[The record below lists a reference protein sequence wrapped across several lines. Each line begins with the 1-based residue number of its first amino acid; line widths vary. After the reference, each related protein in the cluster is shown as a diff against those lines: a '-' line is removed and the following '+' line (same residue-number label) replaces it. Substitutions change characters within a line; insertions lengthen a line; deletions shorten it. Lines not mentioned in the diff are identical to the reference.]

1 MRPLHFI
8 VLLLLG
14 QVTLQA
20 GESWIRINQAGY
32 QPDAIKVAVL
42 ASQNTKLPRRFELI
56 EVLSGEVVLR
66 SKQIRSY
73 GAYGSFDQI
82 QRLDFSQFTTPGRYL
97 IKAGATRSPEFT
109 IHQDIYQG
117 AADFLLKYMRQQRC
131 GYNPFLQDS
140 CHTRDGFI
148 VDFPQQDSMHID
160 VTGGWHD
167 ASDYLQYVTTSANAT
182 YQMLFA
188 YEQNPSAF
196 GDEYDRNGDP
206 GSNGI
211 PDVLDEAKW
220 GLDWLNK
227 MNPEAGIMFN
237 QIADD
242 RDHTKFTLPSL
253 DSVDYGKGR
262 QRPVYLVTGKP
273 QGLGLYKNRSTGVS
287 SSAAKY
293 ASTFAMGAKLLQ
305 AYYPEFS
312 QHIARKSLEAYDFA
326 RSDLGVCQTASN
338 RSPYFYEEDNYVD
351 DMELAAVQLFQQ
363 THDERFFKEAV
374 YWGKLE
380 KVTPWMKDNE
390 ARHYQWYPFVN
401 LGHYKIAALADSTE
415 RSIFIAYLQQGIE
428 AINERAQANGFLMG
442 IPYIWCSNNL
452 VAAALTQVSLYQTL
466 TGDDQYSE
474 LEAAMRDWLLG
485 CNPWGTSMIVGYPA
499 EGDTPVDPHAAQTAV
514 FGLEIDGGLVDG
526 PVYTSIFESLRG
538 LKIVNGDEYAA
549 FQSDLCVYHDDYGDY
564 STNEPTMDG
573 TASLTYYF
581 SALGEKDRGEKLV
594 DLSYNQGAITR
605 GNLNQPTIHLVFTG
619 HDYNDGGSIIQAVL
633 KQQNVPAHF
642 FFTGDFYRNP
652 DNKSLIKKLRKDG
665 HYLGAHSDKHLLY
678 ASWEKRD
685 SLLVSRSEFTE
696 DLKQNYQELARFG
709 VSRSEAPLFMPSYE
723 WYNDDI
729 ARWSQELGLT
739 LINYTPGTRS
749 HADYTTPEMGKAY
762 VDSQTLYDNIL
773 KYESSSD
780 HGLNGFILL
789 IHLGT
794 HADRT
799 DKLYNKLDSLI
810 SELKNRGYQFSLMN
824 FHLKEG

>member
-1 MRPLHFI
+1 MSYPRPLYFI

-20 GESWIRINQAGY
+20 EQSWIRINQAGY

-42 ASQNTKLPRRFELI
+42 ASQNTRLPRRFELI
-56 EVLSGEVVLR
+56 DALSGEVVLR
-66 SKQIRSY
+66 SKAIRNY

-82 QRLDFSQFTTPGRYL
+82 QRLDFSRFTTPGRYL
-97 IKAGATRSPEFT
+97 IKAGATRSPEFS
-109 IHQDIYQG
+109 IHQDIYTG

-131 GYNPFLQDS
+131 GYSPFLQDS
-140 CHTRDGFI
+140 CHTHDGFI
-148 VDFPQQDSMHID
+148 VDFPQRDSLHID

-196 GDEYDRNGDP
+196 GDKYDRNGDP

-253 DSVDYGKGR
+253 DSVDYGRGR
-262 QRPVYLVTGKP
+262 ERPVYFITGKP

-293 ASTFAMGAKLLQ
+293 ASTFALGAKLLQ

-312 QHIARKSLEAYDFA
+312 QHIARKSLEAYAFA
-326 RSDLGVCQTASN
+326 KSDLGVCQTASN

-415 RSIFIAYLQQGIE
+415 RSIFIAYLQQGVE

-452 VAAALTQVSLYQTL
+452 VAAALTQVSLYQEL

-474 LEAAMRDWLLG
+474 LEAALRDWLLG
-485 CNPWGTSMIVGYPA
+485 CNPWGTSMIIGYPA

-573 TASLTYYF
+573 TASLSYYF
-581 SALGEKDRGEKLV
+581 SALETKDGGDKQA

-605 GNLNQPTIHLVFTG
+605 GNLNQPKIHLVFTG
-619 HDYNDGGSIIQAVL
+619 HDYHDGGTVIREVL
-633 KQQNVPAHF
+633 KQQKVPAHF

-652 DNKSLIKKLRKDG
+652 DNNQLIKKLRKEG

-696 DLKQNYQELARFG
+696 DLKQNYKELARFG
-709 VSRSEAPLFMPSYE
+709 ISRSEAPLFMPPYE
-723 WYNDDI
+723 WYNDEI
-729 ARWSQELGLT
+729 ARWTRDLGLT

-749 HADYTTPEMGKAY
+749 HADYTTPGMGKAY

-773 KYESSSD
+773 KYESTSN

-799 DKLYNKLDSLI
+799 DKFYNKLDSLI
-810 SELKNRGYQFSLMN
+810 SELKSRGYQFSLMN
-824 FHLKEG
+824 FQ